1 MPALDRAEAEFMV
14 PQHVPMT
21 VIMRVAAFAVL
32 ALSLIVVPGS
42 PARASTT
49 CFAYVTD
56 ALSNNVSVID
66 TAANT
71 VTATIPVGVSPLG
84 EGTGCRTGPHCRTG
98 THPRNA
104 QVHRLS
110 QRLAGGITPW
120 CGRCTERHAQRPQ
133 TTPREGGF
141 VQLGSTS
148 ACNQPS

>member
-84 EGTGCRTGPHCRTG
+84 EGTGCRTEPE
-98 THPRNA
+98 PA
-104 QVHRLS
+104 PDP
-110 QRLAGGITPW
+110 TPAP
-120 CGRCTERHAQRPQ
+120 TAAPEPTPA
-133 TTPREGGF
+133 TPRFTG
-141 VQLGSTS
+141 
-148 ACNQPS
+148 